1 MKQKTQVDLQP
12 LRDFL
17 GTQIKQS
24 RYLER
29 ADTELLIRMVQ
40 DSMVDVKDT
49 LDDYRLSTWSAQV
62 LSREADHLENLKR
75 KLEGIL
81 EVCE

>member
-1 MKQKTQVDLQP
+1 MKLDLD
-12 LRDFL
+12 LKL

-40 DSMVDVKDT
+40 DSMIDVKDT
-49 LDDYRLSTWSAQV
+49 LDDPRLNTWSAQV
-62 LSREADHLENLKR
+62 LSREVDHLETVTR
-75 KLEGIL
+75 KLQGIL
-81 EVCE
+81 EVTE

>member
-1 MKQKTQVDLQP
+1 MKQKTTMDLQP
-12 LRDFL
+12 MKDFL
-17 GTQIKQS
+17 RAQINQA

-40 DSMVDVKDT
+40 DSMIDVKDT
-49 LDDYRLSTWSAQV
+49 LDDPRLNTWSAQV
-62 LSREADHLENLKR
+62 LSREVDHLETVTR
-75 KLEGIL
+75 KLQGIL